1 MRKVDPAHVEEQRER
16 IMRAA
21 LKCFARKG
29 VHGTTTDDIA
39 AAAKVSPGKLYY
51 YFKSRDGLIHDLIA
65 YAHAARD
72 HFLRD
77 LSDAPDLLKAL
88 IDIQTSSAKAIAARG
103 VPVEVYLELLAY
115 STRHAGARQAF
126 KEAADQVTA
135 IVAQA
140 VHAHQLDGKLRSDIS
155 ADALAQFI
163 SASVMGM
170 SIAEL
175 SQGAGSQ
182 AQVQD
187 ALVRMVSAGA
197 DS

>member
-51 YFKSRDGLIHDLIA
+51 YFKSRDGLIHDLIV

-72 HFLRD
+72 HILRN
-77 LSDAPDLLKAL
+77 LSDAPDLLDAL
-88 IDIQTSSAKAIAARG
+88 INLQTNAVKAIAARG
-103 VPVEVYLELLAY
+103 VPIEVYLELLAY
-115 STRHAGARQAF
+115 STRHAAARQAF
-126 KEAADQVTA
+126 KESADQVTA
-135 IVAQA
+135 IVAEA
-140 VHAHQLDGKLRSDIS
+140 VHAHQVDGKLRPDIA

-182 AQVQD
+182 AEFQRIL
-187 ALVRMVSAGA
+187 ALMVSAGA
-197 DS
+197 KP